1 MEGQRHCRSPGA
13 GFAVSVFVMWRRN
26 FLQLAGWSAACAC
39 APRAARPTSHP
50 SAQSSAQA
58 GSPTAQPASQS
69 TSQSAPRPTA
79 PPGGIR
85 AVAFDLFTIF
95 DPRGVDRRV
104 AAVLPAAPAAFAATW
119 KTRLFDY
126 CWIRAAADRYAPF
139 DRLVDDSL
147 TYAARAHAVELSPAT
162 RAELA
167 DAFTT
172 LAPWPDA
179 AAVLRDLRGRG
190 LRLAPLANFAPAM
203 IEALLRHGGVRELF
217 ETLISTD
224 AAHSYKPH
232 PRAYA
237 LAESR
242 FDLPRTQI
250 AFAAFGG
257 WDAAGG
263 QWFGFPTFW
272 VNRLAVAPEE
282 LTPPDA
288 TGPDLV
294 HLAHWLAARG

>member
-1 MEGQRHCRSPGA
+1 
-13 GFAVSVFVMWRRN
+13 MWRRN

-39 APRAARPTSHP
+39 APRASHPASHP
-50 SAQSSAQA
+50 SAQPSAQP
-58 GSPTAQPASQS
+58 GSSTEQPASQS
-69 TSQSAPRPTA
+69 TSQSTSQSGLRPAA
-79 PPGGIR
+79 PPGCIR
-85 AVAFDLFTIF
+85 AVGFDLFTIF

-104 AAVLPAAPAAFAATW
+104 AAVLPAAPAGFAATW

-147 TYAARAHAVELSPAT
+147 TCAAHAHGVELAPAM

-172 LAPWPDA
+172 LDPWPDS
-179 AAVLRDLRGRG
+179 AAVLRELRGRG

-203 IEALLRHGGVRELF
+203 IDALLRHGGVRELF

-294 HLAHWLAARG
+294 HLAAWLTARG